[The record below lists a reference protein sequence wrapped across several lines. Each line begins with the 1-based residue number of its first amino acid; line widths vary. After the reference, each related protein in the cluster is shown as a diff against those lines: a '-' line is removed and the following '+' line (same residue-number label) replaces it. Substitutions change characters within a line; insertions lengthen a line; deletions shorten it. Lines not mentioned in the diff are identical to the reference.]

1 MLQTESNLMK
11 RRLLGAVQ
19 IEELHH
25 WTIIIIK
32 IIIIIIR
39 LIEIYFKSRK

>member
-1 MLQTESNLMK
+1 MLQIELNLME

-25 WTIIIIK
+25 WIIIIIK

-39 LIEIYFKSRK
+39 SIEIYFKSRI